1 MDTTQ
6 LARIADEA
14 YGAACAAPD
23 DYSRGYA
30 AGVEDLARKLA
41 GGNPADAGRLAEL
54 LGAASF
60 KAGAPS

>member
-1 MDTTQ
+1 MDATQ

-41 GGNPADAGRLAEL
+41 GGDPAVSDRLVEIL
-54 LGAASF
+54 AAVSF